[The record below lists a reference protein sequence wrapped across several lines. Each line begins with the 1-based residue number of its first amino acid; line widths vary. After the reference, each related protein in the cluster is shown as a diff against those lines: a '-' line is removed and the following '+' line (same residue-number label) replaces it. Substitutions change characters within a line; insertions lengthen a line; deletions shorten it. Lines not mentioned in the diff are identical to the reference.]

1 MIPDLRLEIYD
12 VWSSQSQNT
21 CLTPSLFFPFYC
33 TARQWSPMVSVQPI
47 HSFVPAQ
54 LLETL
59 QDQPWLV
66 EAPSSAVA
74 VPVCRVYMM
83 SIHDVHP
90 HGPFTSTHWFPPML
104 HPYSFFTCIPLL
116 EPYNE
121 ASSSD
126 RLTKCWATACPHHI
140 ASLAALRWWS
150 DWSTWLRN
158 QHSPPLWTSR
168 LPCEL
173 EGCCLCSSGSCSES
187 VLTLECVGMD
197 SGFTGMAM
205 QKAETDS
212 KKWSP
217 HWKRILHQSQLIAI
231 NYRDWENW
239 LKPRLSHQSRT
250 RNPLSSHF
258 SWVQRVDHLARE
270 NTGTMTWIC
279 ERNSAS
285 S

>member
-1 MIPDLRLEIYD
+1 
-12 VWSSQSQNT
+12 
-21 CLTPSLFFPFYC
+21 
-33 TARQWSPMVSVQPI
+33 MVSVQPI

-104 HPYSFFTCIPLL
+104 HPSSFFTCIPLL
-116 EPYNE
+116 APYNE

-173 EGCCLCSSGSCSES
+173 GDVVYVLRALVAKACWLLSVLEWTPVLPEWLCKRLKLIRRHGRPTGRGSCTSHN
-187 VLTLECVGMD
+187 
-197 SGFTGMAM
+197 
-205 QKAETDS
+205 
-212 KKWSP
+212 WSP
-217 HWKRILHQSQLIAI
+217 STFG
-231 NYRDWENW
+231 DWENW

-250 RNPLSSHF
+250 RNSLSSHF
-258 SWVQRVDHLARE
+258 SWVQRVDHLAKE
-270 NTGTMTWIC
+270 NIGTMTWIC